1 MATSKPSNTL
11 VSRISISLPP
21 HLLDELD
28 QMVVSR
34 GYGSRSQAVGE
45 MVNAELVEHKRK
57 LGQDVM
63 VGNITLHYDRTV
75 PGLQRQLADLQFQY
89 IDEVISSLHV
99 QLTHHQVMEVILVQ
113 GQAHRLQRIADELA
127 TRRGVIAGRL
137 QLLTAIMPPLQL
149 PGAAAAGDAADAERA
164 ATAPLRPKGPAPV
177 PVPVPP
183 AVPAK
188 PASRPRR

>member
-1 MATSKPSNTL
+1 MATSKPSSEL
-11 VSRISISLPP
+11 VSRISVSLSPN
-21 HLLDELD
+21 LLDELD

-34 GYGSRSQAVGE
+34 GFGSRSHAVSE
-45 MVNAELVEHKRK
+45 MVSSGLAEHQRQ
-57 LGQDVM
+57 LGEEVM

-99 QLTHHQVMEVILVQ
+99 QLSHQQVMEVILVQ
-113 GQAHRLQRIADELA
+113 GQANRLQRIADEMS

-137 QLLTAIMPPLQL
+137 QLLAAIMPPIQL
-149 PGAAAAGDAADAERA
+149 PSPTVAKPSRPPAPAAAP
-164 ATAPLRPKGPAPV
+164 T
-177 PVPVPP
+177 
-183 AVPAK
+183 K